1 MDLRE
6 NIREGLKSIQA
17 NLLRSILTA
26 LIVAIGITSL
36 VGILTAIDGIQS
48 SINDNFSTLGANSFT
63 IRAKQG
69 SRQTQ
74 RGITEKSYPDLTF
87 KESNQFVDNYAYPAE
102 ISIYTYVTGIA
113 EIKRLSEKTN
123 PNVRVLGA
131 NEYYLSIKGLEIS
144 KGRNFSSIETRY
156 GSEVVILGQAIRDAL
171 FKENED
177 PINKMIGI
185 LGSKYKIIGVIEEQ
199 GSLGGGG
206 GIDRSVVVP
215 VQAATR
221 LGADRRL
228 SYTVEAAISDPTQ
241 MEAAMGEATG
251 VMRKVR
257 RDRIGSEESFEIV
270 RSQSLAERLEEI
282 TGYLRIGGFGIGF
295 ITLLGASIGLM
306 NIMMVSVTERTREIG
321 IRKALGATPAKI
333 RQQFLIEAIV
343 VCQLGGILGIVL
355 GIGIGNLVSS
365 LIASGSFLIPW
376 FWIIVAFLI
385 GVIVG
390 LSSGYYPAF
399 KASRLDPIDALRFE

>member
-1 MDLRE
+1 MNIKE

-74 RGITEKSYPDLTF
+74 RGITEKSYPNITV
-87 KESNQFVDNYAYPAE
+87 KEAYRFIDNYQYPSE
-102 ISIYTYVTGIA
+102 ISLYTFITGIA

-131 NEYYLSIKGLEIS
+131 NEYFLAIEGLEIAQ
-144 KGRNFSSIETRY
+144 GRNFSSIEMRY
-156 GSEVVILGQAIRDAL
+156 GSQVVIIGKDIKDVL
-171 FKENED
+171 FKPEED
-177 PINKMIGI
+177 PINEMIGI
-185 LGSKYKIIGVIEEQ
+185 LGSKFKVIGVIEEQ

-206 GIDRSVVVP
+206 GIDRAVVVP
-215 VQAATR
+215 ILAGTR
-221 LGADRRL
+221 LGADRNL
-228 SYTVEAAISDPTQ
+228 AYTIEVAISDPTQ
-241 MEAAMGEATG
+241 MDFAMGEATG

-257 RDRIGSEESFEIV
+257 QDRLGQEESFEVV
-270 RSQSLAERLEEI
+270 RSRSLAERLEEI
-282 TGYLRIGGFGIGF
+282 SSYLRVGGFGIGF

-321 IRKALGATPAKI
+321 IRKALGATPTKI

-343 VCQLGGILGIVL
+343 VCQMGGILGVLL
-355 GIGIGNLVSS
+355 GIGIGNLVSN
-365 LIASGSFLIPW
+365 LIASGSFIIPW
-376 FWIIVAFLI
+376 FWIVLAFLV
-385 GVIVG
+385 GVGVG
-390 LSSGYYPAF
+390 LLSGYYPAF
-399 KASRLDPIDALRFE
+399 KASRLDPIESLRFE